1 MIGAAREVL
10 GVTLVALREQ
20 HVSIGEQR
28 RPFVFEVRGGSHR
41 RRSVAAACYIVRAS
55 VPRRRQLFYFIF
67 LPAVT
72 AAACILAYYTY
83 LTASQ
88 FDQLGEQSIAQSTL
102 LLVQEKVD
110 RIEQR
115 LIDAD
120 NAVFHLVDLAEPTS
134 FETTWPPLAERIS
147 PSVRAVLLL
156 DDSGNVL
163 GYSARASEAEKR
175 EFLKVLQERILPD
188 LELERQPPGRLKHLH
203 HSYGGHNYLL
213 SYETRVSA
221 ARRYYV
227 VAHHDTGYLIR
238 EELPALF
245 ANEEGKQLYNVV
257 DEDNRRIYGPSLTR
271 AGDYLVGRR
280 FPTTLYQWRLQVA
293 PKAAPLL
300 EQKGRSRRVNEVG
313 LIGLSFVII
322 IAGVVFFVYAAEKER
337 RLNEL
342 KSEFIANVSH
352 ELKTPLSVVRMFGEM
367 LLTKRVKSPEKQQE
381 YLEIICRE
389 SERLT
394 ALIENVLDFA
404 ALERGKIRY
413 DLRERDVG
421 EVVSRAIETF
431 RYRIEKEGT
440 EVRLERRGEIPAV
453 ALDEQAIL
461 LAVINLL
468 DNAVKYGEG
477 SAVEVEIEAH
487 KREVQVRVRD
497 RGKGIPARDLERVF
511 ERFYRSHGTTA
522 RGSGIGL
529 SLVKHIVDAHGGRA
543 WAEHAPGGG
552 AIVAFAL
559 PIGKRTRV
567 QTPQTDAAE
576 RASIV

>member
-1 MIGAAREVL
+1 M
-10 GVTLVALREQ
+10 
-20 HVSIGEQR
+20 
-28 RPFVFEVRGGSHR
+28 
-41 RRSVAAACYIVRAS
+41 
-55 VPRRRQLFYFIF
+55 PRRRRLFNFVF

-72 AAACILAYYTY
+72 VAACVLAYYTY

-110 RIEQR
+110 RVEQR

-120 NAVFHLVDLAEPTS
+120 NAVFHLVDPADPTS
-134 FETTWPPLAERIS
+134 FEATWPPLAERIS

-163 GYSARASEAEKR
+163 GYSARASEFEKQ
-175 EFLKVLQERILPD
+175 EFLKVLRERILPD
-188 LELERQPPGRLKHLH
+188 LELERQPRARLKHLH
-203 HSYGGHNYLL
+203 RSYGGHNYLI
-213 SYETRVSA
+213 SYETRVLA
-221 ARRYYV
+221 GRRYYV
-227 VAHHDTGYLIR
+227 IAHHDSGYLVR
-238 EELPALF
+238 EEFPELF
-245 ANEEGKQLYNVV
+245 TNEEGRQLYNVV
-257 DEDNRRIYGPSLTR
+257 DEDNRRIYGPSLAR
-271 AGDYLVGRR
+271 SGDYLVGRR

-293 PKAAPLL
+293 PLQAPLL
-300 EQKGRSRRVNEVG
+300 EQKHRTRRVNEVG

-322 IAGVVFFVYAAEKER
+322 IAGVIFFVYAAEKER

-413 DLRERDVG
+413 DLRERDVA

-440 EVRLERRGEIPAV
+440 EVHLERRGAQTSV

-477 SAVEVEIEAH
+477 SVVEVVVDSTP
-487 KREVQVRVRD
+487 REVQVRVRD
-497 RGKGIPARDLERVF
+497 HGKGIPAKDLERVF
-511 ERFYRSHGTTA
+511 ERFYRAQGTTA

-529 SLVKHIVDAHGGRA
+529 SLVQHIVAAHGGRA

-552 AIVAFAL
+552 AIVAFSL
-559 PIGKRTRV
+559 PRLKRART
-567 QTPQTDAAE
+567 QTPRGEGAE
-576 RASIV
+576 RAGDV

>member
-1 MIGAAREVL
+1 MP
-10 GVTLVALREQ
+10 
-20 HVSIGEQR
+20 S
-28 RPFVFEVRGGSHR
+28 R
-41 RRSVAAACYIVRAS
+41 RR
-55 VPRRRQLFYFIF
+55 LFYFLF

-72 AAACILAYYTY
+72 VAAGILAYYTY

-110 RIEQR
+110 RVEQR

-134 FETTWPPLAERIS
+134 FESTWPPLAERIS

-156 DDSGNVL
+156 DDSGEVL
-163 GYSARASEAEKR
+163 GYSARANEAEKQ
-175 EFLKVLQERILPD
+175 EFLKLLQERILPE

-203 HSYGGHNYLL
+203 HSYGGHNYLI
-213 SYETRVSA
+213 SYVARTRGG
-221 ARRYYV
+221 RRYYII
-227 VAHHDTGYLIR
+227 AHHDTGYLVR
-238 EELPALF
+238 VELPQVF
-245 ANEEGKQLYNVV
+245 ASEEGKELYNVV
-257 DEDNRRIYGPSLTR
+257 DEDNHRIYGPSLTR

-313 LIGLSFVII
+313 LIGLSFMII

-404 ALERGKIRY
+404 ALERGKVRY
-413 DLRERDVG
+413 ELLERDLG

-431 RYRIEKEGT
+431 RYRIEKEGI
-440 EVRLERRGEIPAV
+440 EVRLERRGELPPV

-477 SAVEVEIEAH
+477 SAVEVSLETKKNDVE
-487 KREVQVRVRD
+487 VRVRD
-497 RGKGIPARDLERVF
+497 GGKGIPARDLERVF

-543 WAEHAPGGG
+543 WAEQAPGGG
-552 AIVAFAL
+552 AIVAFSL
-559 PIGKRTRV
+559 PIGRRARV
-567 QTPQTDAAE
+567 QTPQPDGAD
-576 RASIV
+576 RASVV

>member
-1 MIGAAREVL
+1 
-10 GVTLVALREQ
+10 
-20 HVSIGEQR
+20 
-28 RPFVFEVRGGSHR
+28 
-41 RRSVAAACYIVRAS
+41 
-55 VPRRRQLFYFIF
+55 VPRRRRLFNFVF

-72 AAACILAYYTY
+72 VAACVLAYYTY

-110 RIEQR
+110 RVEQR

-120 NAVFHLVDLAEPTS
+120 NAVFHLVDLSEPTS
-134 FETTWPPLAERIS
+134 FESSWPPLAERIS
-147 PSVRAVLLL
+147 PSVRAVLVL
-156 DDSGNVL
+156 DDSGNAL
-163 GYSARASEAEKR
+163 GYSARASELEKS

-203 HSYGGHNYLL
+203 RSYGGHNYLI
-213 SYETRVSA
+213 SYETRMLA
-221 ARRYYV
+221 GRRYYII
-227 VAHHDTGYLIR
+227 AHHDTGYLVR
-238 EELPALF
+238 VELPQLF

-257 DEDNRRIYGPSLTR
+257 DEDNRRIYGPSLAR
-271 AGDYLVGRR
+271 SGDYLVGRR

-293 PKAAPLL
+293 PKQAPLL
-300 EQKGRSRRVNEVG
+300 EQKNRSRRFNEVG
-313 LIGLSFVII
+313 LIGLSFIII
-322 IAGVVFFVYAAEKER
+322 IAGVIFFVYAAEKER
-337 RLNEL
+337 HLNEL

-404 ALERGKIRY
+404 TLERGKIRY
-413 DLRERDVG
+413 ELKERDLG

-440 EVRLERRGEIPAV
+440 EVRLERRGELPTV

-477 SAVEVEIEAH
+477 SAVEVVVEA
-487 KREVQVRVRD
+487 KEREVQVRVRD
-497 RGKGIPARDLERVF
+497 HGKGIPAKDLERVF
-511 ERFYRSHGTTA
+511 ERFYRSQGTTA

-529 SLVKHIVDAHGGRA
+529 SLVQHIVEAHGGRA
-543 WAEHAPGGG
+543 WAEQAPGGG
-552 AIVAFAL
+552 AIVAFSL
-559 PIGKRTRV
+559 PIGRHARV
-567 QTPQTDAAE
+567 QPTDGDGAE
-576 RASIV
+576 KASVV